1 MEGVQILSRLKDL
14 IKILEE
20 FDKIEKEIKI
30 L

>member
-1 MEGVQILSRLKDL
+1 MEEVQILSRLKDL

>member
-1 MEGVQILSRLKDL
+1 MEEVQILSRLKDL

-30 L
+30 S